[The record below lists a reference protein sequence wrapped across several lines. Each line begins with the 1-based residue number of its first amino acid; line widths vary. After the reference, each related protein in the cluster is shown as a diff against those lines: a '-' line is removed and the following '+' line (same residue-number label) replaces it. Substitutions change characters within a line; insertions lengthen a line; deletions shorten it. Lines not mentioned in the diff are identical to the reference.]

1 MEKEEEGEKQ
11 NQVGKE
17 PNVVAPIK
25 GERQVAMKKSRR
37 ARGRVLEKF
46 EELIKLENI
55 HEMKELEM
63 CYAHLTKDE
72 LIEKGILL
80 NDLTIKTAT
89 KYSDNQNAY
98 IVKLVKRKK
107 KTKTNDLS
115 DEENIENF
123 NNNMFGK
130 GSIVHFSRKRK
141 GYCLDKE
148 HTVVNKNSVIKDI
161 VNIYVCTVHKV
172 KKNQVNLIVRHVD
185 ELCKELNIS
194 NTYLLVDKSYFDV
207 CLVNSEISMQ
217 RQLQAINLMKGTL
230 ENPSDVVKILFFR
243 KAPSQDLFL
252 RQVLG
257 IFRRKEQGEKNLKN
271 EPLSLSE
278 ESPKVEEASDLSDHA
293 NGDPPISYPT
303 GYPTSYPTGYP
314 TGYPSSYPIGY
325 PSAEDLANESNYIH
339 QCDKTEWG
347 NKNLNDSQKKAV
359 YFCLYSKDIFCVHG
373 PPGTGKTT
381 VLCEVIYQLVKRN
394 KKILVTGPSNV
405 SVDNIL
411 RKCINMNVKNVV
423 RIGIKSKISKDLWSY
438 SYDEKIKSCDSYKLC
453 EDIDKDIEKMKTE
466 INKLK
471 SKKKNEKTPF
481 DRKGIAN
488 LKYEIRMLNKS
499 RKKKKN
505 IFFTEIMNRN
515 NVVFSTCS
523 SSSNYELNK
532 YVKNT
537 NFLFDVVCIDECCQ
551 CTEPLCYMP
560 LLLSKKNVFL
570 FGDHK
575 QLAPLVKH
583 NSKNNKLNVTLFER
597 LIKKYKRK
605 ISYFLK
611 IQYRMN
617 DLILKWSNK
626 VFYQDRLVSHDSC
639 KAITVEELLFLTPVE
654 KHTGQGAKQMSERK
668 KDTKDKQKKMEKK
681 KKKGKE
687 KEKESGEEEEEGDEN
702 PQVNTKLKD
711 MIQSYTYC
719 PITWVETDGFDE
731 FLDDTKE
738 LDMIQLEM
746 KEKKDDKVGVK
757 MLSKAPGGV
766 ELAVPPLASVVSVAP
781 SSRGAHGDRK
791 ENEQKRPDN
800 EDPLEEGL
808 DDLGVYED
816 DLEEA
821 NQSENNITGDEGVFL
836 KNESCSE
843 RSSHGE
849 EEEVAVDA
857 EQKEKA
863 LEEAVQID
871 IDDIVNLNNKSRS
884 NRGEA
889 YVVYKLIE
897 RMLHVDKISAK
908 HICVITPYSKQ
919 MHLLKNILYD
929 NLYGEKN
936 FTSNYKDIEI
946 ATVDSFQ
953 GREKEIVILSLVCS
967 NYFKNI
973 GFLKDY
979 RRLNVAITRAKRH
992 VVIVGNSS
1000 TISNDKLLNE
1010 LYETVLNH
1018 GKVYMVNELVDV
1030 EQIPVGA

>member
-1 MEKEEEGEKQ
+1 MMAKQ
-11 NQVGKE
+11 DE
-17 PNVVAPIK
+17 VATMATR
-25 GERQVAMKKSRR
+25 ERAATRRKSRR
-37 ARGRVLEKF
+37 PRGRILDKF

-55 HEMKELEM
+55 YEMKEIEM
-63 CYAHLTKDE
+63 CYEHLNKEE

-89 KYSDNQNAY
+89 KYNDNQNAY

-107 KTKTNDLS
+107 NTKSNDLS
-115 DEENIENF
+115 DEENVENF
-123 NNNMFGK
+123 NHNMFSK
-130 GSIVHFSRKRK
+130 GSIVHFSKKRKR
-141 GYCLDKE
+141 YCLNKE
-148 HTVVNKNSVIKDI
+148 HTVVHKNAVIKDA

-172 KKNQVNLIVRHVD
+172 KKNQISVIVRHAE

-194 NTYLLVDKSYFDV
+194 STYLLADKSYFDV

-217 RQLQAINLMKGTL
+217 RQLQAINLMKASL
-230 ENPSDVVKILFFR
+230 ETPSDVLKILFFG
-243 KAPSQDLFL
+243 KAPSQDAFL
-252 RQVLG
+252 RQILG
-257 IFRRKEQGEKNLKN
+257 IFRRRAQGGKELQDGELTPSGETVKMEKG
-271 EPLSLSE
+271 SH
-278 ESPKVEEASDLSDHA
+278 ADDHA
-293 NGDPPISYPT
+293 NGEPPVS
-303 GYPTSYPTGYP
+303 
-314 TGYPSSYPIGY
+314 Y
-325 PSAEDLANESNYIH
+325 PSAEDLANEANYIH
-339 QCDKTEWG
+339 QCDKAEWG

-381 VLCEVIYQLVKRN
+381 VLCELIYQLVKRN

-411 RKCINMNVKNVV
+411 AKCVNMNIKNVV
-423 RIGIKSKISKDLWSY
+423 RIGLKSKIKKDLWSY

-453 EDIDKDIEKMKTE
+453 EDIDQDIEKMKTE

-471 SKKKNEKTPF
+471 NKKKHEKTPF

-505 IFFTEIMNRN
+505 IFFAEIMNKN
-515 NVVFSTCS
+515 HVIFSTCS

-537 NFLFDVVCIDECCQ
+537 NFLFDAVCIDECCQ

-560 LLLSKKNVFL
+560 LLLSSKNVFL

-583 NSKNNKLNVTLFER
+583 NNKGNKLNVTLFER

-605 ISYFLK
+605 ISFFLK

-626 VFYQDRLVSHDSC
+626 VFYEDRLVSHDSC
-639 KAITVEELLFLTPVE
+639 KAITVDELLMPKTGE
-654 KHTGQGAKQMSERK
+654 RHTGQAVKQTSERK
-668 KDTKDKQKKMEKK
+668 KDGKDKQKKMGKK
-681 KKKGKE
+681 KDGRKTKEEREKGR
-687 KEKESGEEEEEGDEN
+687 EGDEEHEN
-702 PQVNTKLKD
+702 AQVNANLKD
-711 MIQSYTYC
+711 MIQSYIYC
-719 PITWVETDGFDE
+719 PITWIETDGFDE

-738 LDMIQLEM
+738 LDMIHLEM
-746 KEKKDDKVGVK
+746 KEKNGDKVGGK
-757 MLSKAPGGV
+757 MPSKTAAGG
-766 ELAVPPLASVVSVAP
+766 L
-781 SSRGAHGDRK
+781 GDS
-791 ENEQKRPDN
+791 NGGGIKRLDN
-800 EDPLEEGL
+800 EDPPEEGL
-808 DDLGVYED
+808 NDLGIYEED
-816 DLEEA
+816 HLEEA
-821 NQSENNITGDEGVFL
+821 DQSEESGAGDEDVIVGS
-836 KNESCSE
+836 ESCSA
-843 RSSHGE
+843 RSSHVE
-849 EEEVAVDA
+849 EEAIA
-857 EQKEKA
+857 AEKA
-863 LEEAVQID
+863 LQEAVQID

-897 RMLHVDKISAK
+897 RMMHADHISAK

-919 MHLLKNILYD
+919 MNLLKNILYD
-929 NLYGEKN
+929 NLYDEKK
-936 FTSNYKDIEI
+936 FTSEYKDIEI

-1018 GKVYMVNELVDV
+1018 GKVYMVNELLDV
-1030 EQIPVGA
+1030 EQMPVGG

>member
-1 MEKEEEGEKQ
+1 MEKQDEVEKQ
-11 NQVGKE
+11 
-17 PNVVAPIK
+17 PNVVTPGK
-25 GERQVAMKKSRR
+25 GDRTVDRKKSRR
-37 ARGRVLEKF
+37 PRGRVLDKF

-63 CYAHLTKDE
+63 CYEHLTKEE

-89 KYSDNQNAY
+89 KYNDNQNAY
-98 IVKLVKRKK
+98 IIKLVKRRKK
-107 KTKTNDLS
+107 IKSNDLS

-123 NNNMFGK
+123 NNNMFSK

-141 GYCLDKE
+141 RYCLDKE
-148 HTVVNKNSVIKDI
+148 HTVVNKNSVIKDS

-172 KKNQVNLIVRHVD
+172 KKNQINLIVRYAD
-185 ELCKELNIS
+185 ELCKELNVS
-194 NTYLLVDKSYFDV
+194 GTYLLVDKSYFDV

-217 RQLQAINLMKGTL
+217 RQLQAINLMKGSL
-230 ENPSDVVKILFFR
+230 ETPSDVVKILFFG
-243 KAPSQDLFL
+243 KIPSQDAFL
-252 RQVLG
+252 RRVLD
-257 IFRRKEQGEKNLKN
+257 IFRRKAQAGKELEIGES
-271 EPLSLSE
+271 PQSG
-278 ESPKVEEASDLSDHA
+278 ESPKVEEAPDISDNA
-293 NGDPPISYPT
+293 NGDSPV
-303 GYPTSYPTGYP
+303 
-314 TGYPSSYPIGY
+314 GYPSE
-325 PSAEDLANESNYIH
+325 EDLANEANYIH

-411 RKCINMNVKNVV
+411 AKCVNMNVKNVV
-423 RIGIKSKISKDLWSY
+423 RIGIKSKIRKDLWSY

-471 SKKKNEKTPF
+471 NKKKSERTPF

-505 IFFTEIMNRN
+505 IFFTEIMNKN
-515 NVVFSTCS
+515 NVIFSTCS

-537 NFLFDVVCIDECCQ
+537 NFLFDVVCVDECCQ

-583 NSKNNKLNVTLFER
+583 NSKGNKLNVTLFER
-597 LIKKYKRK
+597 LIKKYKRR

-626 VFYQDRLVSHDSC
+626 VFYEDRLVSHDSC
-639 KAITVEELLFLTPVE
+639 KAITVEELLLPTPGGR
-654 KHTGQGAKQMSERK
+654 HTTQSVKQTSERK
-668 KDTKDKQKKMEKK
+668 KDAKDKQKKMGKK

-687 KEKESGEEEEEGDEN
+687 KEEEEEEEHEN
-702 PQVNTKLKD
+702 AQVSTNLRD
-711 MIQSYTYC
+711 MIQSYSYC
-719 PITWVETDGFDE
+719 PITWIETDGFDE

-746 KEKKDDKVGVK
+746 KEKKGDN
-757 MLSKAPGGV
+757 MPSKAASAHLSGGD
-766 ELAVPPLASVVSVAP
+766 L
-781 SSRGAHGDRK
+781 GDSEWR
-791 ENEQKRPDN
+791 EQKRADN
-800 EDPLEEGL
+800 EDAREEALNGL
-808 DDLGVYED
+808 GIYED

-821 NQSENNITGDEGVFL
+821 NQSGDSAAGEEDAVEDS
-836 KNESCSE
+836 ESCSE
-843 RSSHGE
+843 RSSHA
-849 EEEVAVDA
+849 EEEVATKS
-857 EQKEKA
+857 EQEKA
-863 LEEAVQID
+863 LQDAVQID

-897 RMLHVDKISAK
+897 RMLHADQISAK

-919 MHLLKNILYD
+919 MNLLKNILYD
-929 NLYGEKN
+929 NLYDEKN
-936 FTSNYKDIEI
+936 FTSFYKDIEI

-1030 EQIPVGA
+1030 EQIPVGG